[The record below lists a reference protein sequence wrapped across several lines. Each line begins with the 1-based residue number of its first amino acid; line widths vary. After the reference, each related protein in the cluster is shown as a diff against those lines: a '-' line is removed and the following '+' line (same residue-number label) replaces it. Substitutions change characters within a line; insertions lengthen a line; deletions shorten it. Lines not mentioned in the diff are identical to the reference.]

1 VTAKK
6 NIFIKLGF
14 IIRWLLGFYYLMT
27 GRVFFFFFLHAVRY
41 SFNIVKI
48 K

>member
-27 GRVFFFFFLHAVRY
+27 GRVFFFFFFTRCEVQ
-41 SFNIVKI
+41 F
-48 K
+48 